1 MMGYLST
8 KENEKKLSN
17 PSKLKK
23 NSSAHTGENSSTQK
37 TDHIQFMAD
46 KSDRV
51 QNLHKSNNSGLPQPI
66 KKGTE
71 SLSGQPMNDV
81 NVHYNSS
88 EPEKVNA
95 HAFAEGNDIHLA
107 SGQERH
113 LPHEAWHVAQ
123 QKQGRVGPTSE
134 VNGTKI
140 NDNQS
145 LESEADAMA
154 QKIVA
159 QGRNNIDTEVDENE
173 LFNASTEVPQM
184 VAQRV
189 AFQQPDLSADA
200 ASAEAEPEAATEEEA
215 EPEIEEP
222 AKEEEKE
229 EEEEEESSE
238 FVEKEG
244 EIAGTGISYTAKYE
258 FDNKKGEIE
267 FEGPNEIFGGS
278 AEIKEKG
285 EEYEVSAKATVSAL
299 STPEFKGSMPLAR
312 VPLGIP
318 GVFAAVDLDYEAGA
332 SLGGE
337 LGFKFNLD
345 QNLSNPN
352 GFEVSDTKLTAE
364 AEAKIGGFG
373 GVAAGVPGVAEVKV
387 GGAGSAE
394 AKLEAEVGLDSNLN
408 MSGSIEGEA
417 VGKLEAIAE
426 AKLLWYTKSASIPI
440 VEGNLGKFEKEFGPV
455 PLSLGG
461 LTGLTSLSSYKFTR
475 NKGDEGSAE
484 SKAEANAKSD
494 SEV

>member
-1 MMGYLST
+1 
-8 KENEKKLSN
+8 
-17 PSKLKK
+17 
-23 NSSAHTGENSSTQK
+23 
-37 TDHIQFMAD
+37 
-46 KSDRV
+46 
-51 QNLHKSNNSGLPQPI
+51 
-66 KKGTE
+66 
-71 SLSGQPMNDV
+71 
-81 NVHYNSS
+81 
-88 EPEKVNA
+88 
-95 HAFAEGNDIHLA
+95 
-107 SGQERH
+107 
-113 LPHEAWHVAQ
+113 
-123 QKQGRVGPTSE
+123 
-134 VNGTKI
+134 
-140 NDNQS
+140 
-145 LESEADAMA
+145 MA

-159 QGRNNIDTEVDENE
+159 QGRNNIDTEVDNNE
-173 LFNASTEVPQM
+173 VLSDSKEVPQM

-285 EEYEVSAKATVSAL
+285 EEYEVSAKATVSAI

-345 QNLSNPN
+345 QDLSNPN

-364 AEAKIGGFG
+364 AEAKIGVFG

-387 GGAGSAE
+387 GGSGSAE

-417 VGKLEAIAE
+417 LGKLEAVAE

>member
-1 MMGYLST
+1 MGYLST
-8 KENEKKLSN
+8 KEKEKKPSN
-17 PSKLKK
+17 TSKLKK
-23 NSSAHTGENSSTQK
+23 NSSAQTGENINTQK
-37 TDHIQFMAD
+37 TDQIQLMAD

-71 SLSGQPMNDV
+71 SLSGHSMNDV

-88 EPEKVNA
+88 EPKKVNA
-95 HAFAEGNDIHLA
+95 HAFARGNDIHLA

-134 VNGTKI
+134 VNGNKI

-154 QKIVA
+154 QKIVVE
-159 QGRNNIDTEVDENE
+159 GKNNTETEVDENE
-173 LFNASTEVPQM
+173 LFSASTEVPQM
-184 VAQRV
+184 VAQRA

-200 ASAEAEPEAATEEEA
+200 ASAEAEPEAAPEEEA

-222 AKEEEKE
+222 AKEEEK

-318 GVFAAVDLDYEAGA
+318 GVYAAVDLDYEAGA

-345 QNLSNPN
+345 QGLSNPN

-364 AEAKIGGFG
+364 AEAKIGVFG

-387 GGAGSAE
+387 GGSGSAE

-417 VGKLEAIAE
+417 LGKLEAVAE

-494 SEV
+494 SEE